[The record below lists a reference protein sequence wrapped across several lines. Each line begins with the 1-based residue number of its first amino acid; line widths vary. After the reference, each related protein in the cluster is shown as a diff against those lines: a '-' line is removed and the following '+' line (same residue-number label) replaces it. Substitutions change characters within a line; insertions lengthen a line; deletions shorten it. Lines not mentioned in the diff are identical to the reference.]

1 MNEGNFYRLPK
12 DVIQTEL
19 FVARQ
24 KLNQFT
30 DRVTSGN
37 DVDQKELESVI
48 KMLKDVSSH
57 IKKFSKAEEVIGTVY
72 ESEVSITESLH
83 LKESFEDFLN
93 EESIDEAISPKEKMN
108 KEAQKDMIHD
118 IQLCRKNKSPFL
130 RADFDAIVKKA
141 YASKTMSDLDHR
153 W

>member
-1 MNEGNFYRLPK
+1 MNEGQFYRLPK

-37 DVDQKELESVI
+37 DADPKDLDAI
-48 KMLKDVSSH
+48 MKMLKDVSSH
-57 IKKFSKAEEVIGTVY
+57 IKKFSNAKEVIGTVY
-72 ESEVSITESLH
+72 EAEINETAN

-93 EESIDEAISPKEKMN
+93 EGKAPVNDATIKMHINTFKSSDDPLDVATKIGGQCGWSQKEIEKA
-108 KEAQKDMIHD
+108 EEI
-118 IQLCRKNKSPFL
+118 IRKKYL
-130 RADFDAIVKKA
+130 K
-141 YASKTMSDLDHR
+141 
-153 W
+153 